1 MDLPGNICNMNLA
14 QCHHPYLYSLRR
26 FRSDCIEVMCAAGDE
41 PSELSA
47 RIRYNYPAKL
57 IAYFKDS
64 DGDHAE
70 FALVHYYDGQ
80 RVPHPD
86 LGVLVMSLMQPSL
99 ADAYGVVT
107 LENIAGHARMIRD
120 RTTQY
125 YFWDLVE

>member
-1 MDLPGNICNMNLA
+1 
-14 QCHHPYLYSLRR
+14 
-26 FRSDCIEVMCAAGDE
+26 
-41 PSELSA
+41 
-47 RIRYNYPAKL
+47 
-57 IAYFKDS
+57 
-64 DGDHAE
+64 
-70 FALVHYYDGQ
+70 
-80 RVPHPD
+80 VPHPD

>member
-1 MDLPGNICNMNLA
+1 MS
-14 QCHHPYLYSLRR
+14 QVSYLGAWGTITRQ
-26 FRSDCIEVMCAAGDE
+26 
-41 PSELSA
+41 
-47 RIRYNYPAKL
+47 RYL
-57 IAYFKDS
+57 IIAYFKDS

-107 LENIAGHARMIRD
+107 LENIVGHARMIRD
-120 RTTQY
+120 RKTQY
-125 YFWDLVE
+125 YFWDLVDWFPLQKYV